1 MLYNCH
7 AISENVRPI
16 DVNQNSSYRRKG
28 EVFKR
33 KAIRTPLSPLTPG
46 MEYLNKLL
54 NKFFK
59 IPHYALL
66 Q

>member
-46 MEYLNKLL
+46 MEYLNILL
-54 NKFFK
+54 NK
-59 IPHYALL
+59 II
-66 Q
+66 